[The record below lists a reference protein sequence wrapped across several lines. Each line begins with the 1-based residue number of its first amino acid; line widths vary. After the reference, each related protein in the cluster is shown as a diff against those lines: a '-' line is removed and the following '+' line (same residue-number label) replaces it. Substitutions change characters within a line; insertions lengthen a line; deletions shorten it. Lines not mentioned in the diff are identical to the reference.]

1 MSQGTI
7 TIKLVASPA
16 GRPEKQKVIVR
27 QLGLKKMNQTAT
39 VPDNAGFRGMVA
51 KVPHLLA
58 IVEK

>member
-1 MSQGTI
+1 MSKGTI
-7 TIKLVASPA
+7 TIKLVASPI

-39 VPDNAGFRGMVA
+39 VPDNEGFRGMVA

-58 IVEK
+58 IVGQ

>member
-7 TIKLVASPA
+7 TIKLVASPT

-39 VPDNAGFRGMVA
+39 VPNNAGFRGMVA